1 MSAYAIFDNV
11 AVRDLETLEEY
22 KRRVPAVVQQFGGR
36 YVVLGGE
43 TRVVEGDWRPRF
55 LVMLEFPTFE
65 RATAWYESPE
75 YRTLKALRLSS
86 VQSNGI
92 LVNGLETSA

>member
-1 MSAYAIFDNV
+1 MSAYALFDNV
-11 AVRDLETLEEY
+11 AVRDPDTLEEY
-22 KRRVPAVVQQFGGR
+22 KRQVQSVVQQFGGR

-55 LVMLEFPTFE
+55 LVMLEFPSFE

-75 YRTLKALRLSS
+75 YAALKALRLSS

-92 LVNGLETSA
+92 LVSGLETPP